1 MKGPL
6 TSAIL
11 TYLTYFSSVFSRP
24 NIFARQ
30 SCDSLWCPGGDLG
43 SSVEG
48 TFGAYFDWL
57 KLQPA
62 PDATPTIPELQ
73 SIPDNDG
80 AQSDPQEAPEMAS
93 PPVRDIQPDIQIDVT
108 APPAASP
115 GGDEECEAVLPS
127 GLDTQI
133 LPGSADPRTCEIAT
147 AYLIWPVRCDDSAQ
161 NILTEQAIREID
173 GRFLTSRDPLC
184 PVEGGVLFWL
194 AKLTPDQIIFLKK
207 MTTAVRAITANS
219 PYHFSDLTRT
229 STSRWTKRGNKEFDP
244 TTVTTVTTTTTNR
257 NKKRTPPALIV
268 VKQKFKQIDPSLTFL
283 STSLN
288 QENTHDEYAFFS
300 SGGSGVR
307 VYIVDTGLDRS
318 FRNIDFSPQHKIK
331 KSIEWIYALDVAT
344 QTSDGDPDGHGT
356 CMASKIG
363 GPLFGVAKRSSL
375 IIAKATPTV
384 GSFIDILG
392 KVLSAVQK
400 RPFFGRAETVISI
413 AGGWI
418 PPSRD
423 DADAVAIQT
432 LMEEL
437 TIKCQAIVVTHAGA
451 ATGPQD
457 NYGEIVMYPA
467 LLAKDLD
474 IITVG
479 SVQARQGDNYGQT
492 FPWSLSGEALSL
504 SAPGNGYCAGLGPEV
519 HGAEGPSFAGAV
531 VAGLVAYFLGIPELQ
546 AWFRI
551 QNNLPGAM
559 LAYVKGLSYKRF
571 MAQESVWNGLDSRQE
586 AEGPVQWPYIPA

>member
-1 MKGPL
+1 MGP
-6 TSAIL
+6 
-11 TYLTYFSSVFSRP
+11 
-24 NIFARQ
+24 
-30 SCDSLWCPGGDLG
+30 SL
-43 SSVEG
+43 EG

-57 KLQPA
+57 LNLQSG
-62 PDATPTIPELQ
+62 PDAIPTIPELE
-73 SIPDNDG
+73 SIPDDDG
-80 AQSDPQEAPEMAS
+80 AQGGDGQEAPEMAS
-93 PPVRDIQPDIQIDVT
+93 PPVTDFPPDIQIDVT
-108 APPAASP
+108 APPAATP
-115 GGDEECEAVLPS
+115 GGDEGCEAVLPT
-127 GLDTQI
+127 GLDTQV
-133 LPGSADPRTCEIAT
+133 LPGSADLRTCSINT
-147 AYLIWPVRCDDSAQ
+147 AYLIWPVRCDDRAQ
-161 NILTEQAIREID
+161 NTLTEQAISKID

-184 PVEGGVLFWL
+184 ALEGGVLFWL

-207 MTTAVRAITANS
+207 ITTAVRAITPNS
-219 PYHFSDLTRT
+219 PYRFSDLTRT
-229 STSRWTKRGNKEFDP
+229 STSRWTKRGNNEFGFTP
-244 TTVTTVTTTTTNR
+244 NNR
-257 NKKRTPPALIV
+257 NKLQRASPTLRV
-268 VKQKFKQIDPSLTFL
+268 VKQKFNNIDPSLTFL

-318 FRNIDFSPQHKIK
+318 FRNIDFSPQHKVK

-344 QTSDGDPDGHGT
+344 QTTDGDPDGHGT

-363 GPLFGVAKRSSL
+363 GPIFGVAKRSSFV
-375 IIAKATPTV
+375 IAKATPSV

-400 RPFFGRAETVISI
+400 QPLFGRAETVISI

-423 DADAVAIQT
+423 DADAIAIQT

-437 TIKCQAIVVTHAGA
+437 TNKCQAIVVTHAGA

-474 IITVG
+474 IIAVG
-479 SVQARQGDNYGQT
+479 SVQARHGDDYGQS

-504 SAPGNGYCAGLGPEV
+504 SAPGNGYCAGLGSEV
-519 HGAEGPSFAGAV
+519 HGAEGASFAGAV

-546 AWFRI
+546 AWFR
-551 QNNLPGAM
+551 QQKNLPRAM
-559 LAYVKGLSYKRF
+559 LKYVKGLSYKRF
-571 MAQESVWNGLDSRQE
+571 MAQESVWNGLDARQE
-586 AEGPVQWPYIPA
+586 VDGPVQWPYIPV

>member
-1 MKGPL
+1 MKRPL
-6 TSAIL
+6 IPAIL
-11 TYLTYFSSVFSRP
+11 TYLTYFSSVSGL
-24 NIFARQ
+24 FARQ
-30 SCDSLWCPGGDLG
+30 SCGDSLWCPAGDLG
-43 SSVEG
+43 SSLEG

-57 KLQPA
+57 LNSQPA
-62 PDATPTIPELQ
+62 PDATPTIPELE
-73 SIPDNDG
+73 SIPDDDG
-80 AQSDPQEAPEMAS
+80 AKSSDLPEGTDMANPS
-93 PPVRDIQPDIQIDVT
+93 TTNLQPDIQIDVT

-115 GGDEECEAVLPS
+115 GSDDGCEALLPTS
-127 GLDTQI
+127 LDTQI
-133 LPGSADPRTCEIAT
+133 LPGSTDLHTCETVT
-147 AYLIWPVRCDDSAQ
+147 AYLIWPLRCDDRAQ
-161 NILTEQAIREID
+161 NILTEQAISKID

-184 PVEGGVLFWL
+184 AFEGGVLFWL

-207 MTTAVRAITANS
+207 MTTAVRAITPNS

-229 STSRWTKRGNKEFDP
+229 STSRWAKEFDQ
-244 TTVTTVTTTTTNR
+244 TTKTTTDR
-257 NKKRTPPALIV
+257 NKKRAPPALIV
-268 VKQKFKQIDPSLTFL
+268 VKQKFKLIDPSLTFL

-288 QENTHDEYAFFS
+288 QENTHNEYAFFS

-318 FRNIDFSPQHKIK
+318 FRNIDFNPQHKLQ

-344 QTSDGDPDGHGT
+344 KTTDGDPDGHGT

-363 GPLFGVAKRSSL
+363 GPFFGVAKRSSL
-375 IIAKATPTV
+375 IIAKATPSV
-384 GSFIDILG
+384 GSFIDVLG
-392 KVLSAVQK
+392 KVLSAIQK

-423 DADAVAIQT
+423 DADAIAIQT

-437 TIKCQAIVVTHAGA
+437 TIKCQAVVVTHAGA
-451 ATGPQD
+451 AASPQD

-479 SVQARQGDNYGQT
+479 SVQASQGDNYGQS

-551 QNNLPGAM
+551 QKNLPGAM
-559 LAYVKGLSYKRF
+559 MGFVKGLSYKRF
-571 MAQESVWNGLDSRQE
+571 MAQESVWNGLDARQVV
-586 AEGPVQWPYIPA
+586 EGPVQWPYIPA

>member
-1 MKGPL
+1 MKRPL
-6 TSAIL
+6 IPAIL
-11 TYLTYFSSVFSRP
+11 TYLTYLSSVSGL
-24 NIFARQ
+24 FARQ
-30 SCDSLWCPGGDLG
+30 NCGDTLGCPAGDLG
-43 SSVEG
+43 SSLEG
-48 TFGAYFDWL
+48 TVGAYFDWL
-57 KLQPA
+57 LNLQPA
-62 PDATPTIPELQ
+62 PDATPTIPELE
-73 SIPDNDG
+73 SIPDDDG
-80 AQSDPQEAPEMAS
+80 AKSSDLPGGTEMAS
-93 PPVRDIQPDIQIDVT
+93 PSATNLQPDIEIDVT

-115 GGDEECEAVLPS
+115 GDDEGCEALLPTS
-127 GLDTQI
+127 LDTQT
-133 LPGSADPRTCEIAT
+133 LPGSTDLHTCEMVT
-147 AYLIWPVRCDDSAQ
+147 AYLIWPLRCDDRAQ
-161 NILTEQAIREID
+161 NILTEQAISKID

-184 PVEGGVLFWL
+184 AFEGGVLFWL

-207 MTTAVRAITANS
+207 MTTAVKAITPNS

-229 STSRWTKRGNKEFDP
+229 STSPSTKEFDQ
-244 TTVTTVTTTTTNR
+244 TTTTNR
-257 NKKRTPPALIV
+257 NKKRAPPGLIV
-268 VKQKFKQIDPSLTFL
+268 VKQKFKVIDPSLTFL

-318 FRNIDFSPQHKIK
+318 FRNIDFNPQHKVQ

-344 QTSDGDPDGHGT
+344 QTTDGDPDGHGT

-375 IIAKATPTV
+375 IIAKATPSV

-423 DADAVAIQT
+423 DADAIAIQT

-437 TIKCQAIVVTHAGA
+437 TIKCQAVVVTHAGA
-451 ATGPQD
+451 AAGPQD

-479 SVQARQGDNYGQT
+479 SVQASQGDNYGQS

-504 SAPGNGYCAGLGPEV
+504 WAPGNGYCAGLGPEV
-519 HGAEGPSFAGAV
+519 QGAEGPSFAGAV

-551 QNNLPGAM
+551 QKNLPGAM
-559 LAYVKGLSYKRF
+559 LGYVKGLSYKRF
-571 MAQESVWNGLDSRQE
+571 MAQESVWNGLDARQVV
-586 AEGPVQWPYIPA
+586 EGPIQWPYIPA